1 MIFCYKLKSDE
12 MDGEIMKI
20 LIAPDSFKGSLEAV
34 EVTKYIEKGIKN
46 ILPDCETVKVPMA
59 DGGEGTV
66 HSLVTATDGEIFQE
80 KVFGPLGEE
89 VEAYYGILGDGKTGV
104 IEMAAASGLPLISD
118 DKADPSKTTT
128 FGTGELIKYVL
139 DKDVDK
145 IIIGIGGSATNDAG
159 VGMAQALGIQFIN
172 DKGEEVGF
180 GGKELKNIKKID
192 MSGLDSRINETE
204 IEVACD
210 VNNPLYGPKGAAHVY
225 APQKG
230 ADQKMVV
237 ELDKNLRHFS
247 KIVKND
253 LNQDVQ
259 SIPGAGAAGGLGAG
273 LVAFLNAE
281 LRSGIEIIL
290 EANKIEEK
298 LQDVDLVFTG
308 EGEIDGQTI
317 NGKTPVGV
325 ARKAAKFKIPVI
337 ALGGATGEGV
347 EKVLNEDIDA
357 VFSVIQK
364 PLSLEEVFD
373 STGKWLEFTV
383 EQVMRLLNI
392 KL

>member
-1 MIFCYKLKSDE
+1 
-12 MDGEIMKI
+12 MKI

-34 EVTKYIEKGIKN
+34 EVTEHIEKGIKKV
-46 ILPDCETVKVPMA
+46 ISDCEIVKMPMA

-66 HSLVTATDGEIFQE
+66 QSLVAATDGEIYHK
-80 KVFGPLGEE
+80 KVTGPLREQ
-89 VEAYYGILGDGKTGV
+89 VEAYYGILGDEKTGV
-104 IEMAAASGLPLISD
+104 IEMAAASGLPLVPE
-118 DKADPSKTTT
+118 DKADPSLTTT
-128 FGTGELIKYVL
+128 YGTGELIATLL
-139 DKDVDK
+139 DENVEK

-159 VGMAQALGIQFIN
+159 VGMAQALGVKFL
-172 DKGEEVGF
+172 DKQGEEIGF
-180 GGKELKNIKKID
+180 GGRELAKINNIDI
-192 MSGLDSRINETE
+192 SELDPRIKDVE

-210 VNNPLYGPKGAAHVY
+210 VNNPLYGEEGAAYVY

-230 ADQKMVV
+230 ADQEMVKV
-237 ELDKNLRHFS
+237 LDENLRHFS
-247 KIVKND
+247 KIVKKD

-308 EGEIDGQTI
+308 EGEIDGQTV

-325 ARKAAKFKIPVI
+325 AKKAAKFNIPVI
-337 ALGGATGEGV
+337 ALGGATGKGV
-347 EKVLNEDIDA
+347 EKVLDEDIDA

-373 STGKWLEFTV
+373 STGKWLEFTI
-383 EQVMRLLNI
+383 EQVMRLVIISKKINI
-392 KL
+392 E